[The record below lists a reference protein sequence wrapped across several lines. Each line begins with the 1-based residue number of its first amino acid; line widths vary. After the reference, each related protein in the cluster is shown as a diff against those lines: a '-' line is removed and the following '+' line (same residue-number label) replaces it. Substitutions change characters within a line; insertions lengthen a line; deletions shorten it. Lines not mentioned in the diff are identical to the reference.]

1 MGNTQALLQDA
12 HRLGPAA
19 PGEEYVYGSCAPGWH
34 AAADHET
41 CIYEW
46 VEDVQSAGIERVCCL
61 LAASENEAE
70 RANVGVYREE
80 FGPDRTLHASI
91 PTNRLAEPEQL
102 NGEILPF
109 LEAGKAADEAT
120 VVHGLTGLCRT
131 GQVLSAWL
139 AYDRGYRPDRAVRIV
154 EEYGRDPRNVIR
166 NGDATEDDLYEVLE
180 AVRQPREKY

>member
-19 PGEEYVYGSCAPGWH
+19 PDEEYVYGSCAPGWH

-46 VEDVQSAGIERVCCL
+46 IEDVQSAGIERVCCL
-61 LAASENEAE
+61 LAASEDEVE
-70 RANVGVYREE
+70 QANVGVYREA
-80 FGPDRTLHASI
+80 FGPERTLHAAI
-91 PTNRLAEPEQL
+91 PTNRLADPEQL

-109 LEAGKAADEAT
+109 LEAGKAEGEAT

-139 AYDRGYRPDRAVRIV
+139 VYDRGYRPDRAVRIV

-166 NGDATEDDLYEVLE
+166 NGDATEEDLYELLE
-180 AVRQPREKY
+180 AVRRPPGKY